1 MSLGGDKSN
10 GELKS
15 NGLKAGLPALQPGP
29 SAVKPRPPAAQSG
42 TSAAQPGPP
51 AAQPGPPTAQSGPPA
66 AQPGP
71 PAAPPGPPEAQLERE
86 GSGAE
91 KGIARLKRLFDAHI
105 FPGTF
110 FTSFRAR

>member
-1 MSLGGDKSN
+1 MSFGGDKSN

-15 NGLKAGLPALQPGP
+15 NGLKAGPPLLQPGP
-29 SAVKPRPPAAQSG
+29 SAVKPRPPAAQ
-42 TSAAQPGPP
+42 PGPP
-51 AAQPGPPTAQSGPPA
+51 AAQV
-66 AQPGP
+66 
-71 PAAPPGPPEAQLERE
+71 GPPEAQLEEE

-110 FTSFRAR
+110 FTSFRPRSVSAPHPMVRRSKERGEA